1 MVTIVWFI
9 QMLGTT
15 LFSGGK
21 PLFTFLD
28 NPLVN
33 LSASAGLGFLAVAI
47 YSILVL
53 YLQGSAV
60 KGNIVFGLRIPFII
74 SFHPMKKDRTFLNS
88 FLFNVNSM
96 MLYSIATTQ
105 LSVMAFPLYLSKSY
119 LGQFFRTQVFN
130 LPFWSFIYSKRIFM
144 AGLDIIFLIAL
155 FVMIFQCVRA
165 YLQSK
170 KKK

>member
-1 MVTIVWFI
+1 MTLVWFVV
-9 QMLGTT
+9 MLGTT
-15 LFSGGK
+15 IYSGGK

-28 NPLVN
+28 PALVS
-33 LSASAGLGFLAVAI
+33 LTSSSGLGFLAVAI

-105 LSVMAFPLYLSKSY
+105 LSVMAFPTYLSKSY
-119 LGQFFRTQVFN
+119 LGQFFINQVFN
-130 LPFWSFIYSKRIFM
+130 LPFWGFIYSKRIFM
-144 AGLDIIFLIAL
+144 AALDIIFLIA
-155 FVMIFQCVRA
+155 FCVMIFQIVRA

-170 KKK
+170 KKE

>member
-1 MVTIVWFI
+1 MVTIVWFV

-28 NPLVN
+28 PALVS
-33 LSASAGLGFLAVAI
+33 LSASPGLGFLSVAI

-105 LSVMAFPLYLSKSY
+105 LSVMAFPTYLSKSY
-119 LGQFFRTQVFN
+119 LGTFFRQQVFN
-130 LPFWSFIYSKRIFM
+130 LPFWGWIYSKRIFM
-144 AGLDIIFLIAL
+144 AALDVIFLIAL
-155 FVMIFQCVRA
+155 FVMIFQIVRA